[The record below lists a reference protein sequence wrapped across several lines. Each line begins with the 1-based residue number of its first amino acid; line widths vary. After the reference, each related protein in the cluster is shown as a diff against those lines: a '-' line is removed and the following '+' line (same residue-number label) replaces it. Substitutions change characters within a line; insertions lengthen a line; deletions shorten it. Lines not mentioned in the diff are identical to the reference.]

1 MFLWGAT
8 LYCDTASPFP
18 PGEGPALVEASPF
31 KTSARLPVSDTVLNR
46 GLSPNGLKKHEFY
59 NKIQKYVK
67 VNSQ

>member
-46 GLSPNGLKKHEFY
+46 GLSPNGLKKT
-59 NKIQKYVK
+59 
-67 VNSQ
+67 